1 MSEKLLREIPLLNKQ
16 IFEVAPIGMAISG
29 FDGVLVRVN
38 QSFAK
43 TIGYEQEELI
53 GKSFESITHPDD
65 LEENLKRNKM
75 VVAGE
80 IESHRM
86 EKRFIHKEGRTLH
99 AILKVSALKNVDD
112 KSVLLLAQVLDISDK
127 IDLMSSVEI
136 SARKFKEIF
145 EDAAIPMAQST
156 NEGDIFNVNK
166 AFIKLLEY
174 SEDELIGMKISK
186 LSHPKDQLSNIKK
199 SEDLI
204 ASGSANYS
212 MEKRYYTKSGKTIHT
227 ILKVS
232 LIKGVPPEPQH
243 LLGQI
248 VDISAQK
255 KYEKLLKK
263 NLRKLKK
270 VNMELDSFIYR
281 ASHDLRGPLATLKGL
296 LSLMQLTK
304 DDDIVNGMS
313 ISIQKLEHTI
323 LELVEFSEN
332 SQKSIAK
339 EKINLR
345 QIINES
351 IEMLGYHPN
360 FSKVEVST
368 IINSSLNI
376 IGDIDRIKPIF
387 HNLLL
392 NAYTYID
399 KEKSENKIE
408 IYSTVQNK
416 TLLIE
421 LKDNGVGM
429 SDEVLN
435 RAPEMFYRGSELS
448 SGSGLGL
455 YLVKQIVRKLKGIVK
470 LKSEEGI
477 GTKVSIKLP
486 L

>member
-16 IFEVAPIGMAISG
+16 IFEIAPIGMAISG
-29 FDGVLVRVN
+29 FDGVLIRVN
-38 QSFAK
+38 DSLAT
-43 TIGYEQEELI
+43 TIGYAQDELI

-65 LEENLKRNKM
+65 LEENLKRNKL
-75 VVAGE
+75 VIAGE

-86 EKRFIHKEGRTLH
+86 EKRFIHKDGRTLH
-99 AILKVSALKNVDD
+99 AILKVSTLNNSDD
-112 KSVLLLAQVLDISDK
+112 KPLLLLAQVLDISDK
-127 IDLMSSVEI
+127 IDLMSNVEI
-136 SARKFKEIF
+136 SARKFREIF

-156 NEGDIFNVNK
+156 NQGKIFNVNK
-166 AFIKLLEY
+166 AFSSLLEY
-174 SEDELIGMKISK
+174 SKDELVGMKIGT
-186 LSHPKDQLSNIKK
+186 LSHPKDQLSNMEK
-199 SEDLI
+199 SKELI
-204 ASGSANYS
+204 SSGSANYS
-212 MEKRYYTKSGKTIHT
+212 MEKRYYTKSGKKIHT

-232 LIKGVPPEPQH
+232 LIKGVSPEPQH

-296 LSLMQLTK
+296 LSLIQLTK
-304 DDDIVNGMS
+304 NDDIVDGMS
-313 ISIQKLEHTI
+313 SSIQKLEHTI

-332 SQKSIAK
+332 SQKSIVK

-345 QIINES
+345 QAINES
-351 IEMLGYHPN
+351 IELFRYHPN
-360 FSKVEVST
+360 FNKVEIST
-368 IINSSLNI
+368 IINSSLTI
-376 IGDIDRIKPIF
+376 RGDLDRIKPIF

-392 NAYTYID
+392 NAYTFID
-399 KEKSENKIE
+399 KEKLENKIE
-408 IYSTVQNK
+408 IYAAAKNK

-429 SDEVLN
+429 TDEVLV

-455 YLVKQIVRKLKGIVK
+455 YLVKQIVRKLKGSFK
-470 LKSEEGI
+470 LKSEESI
-477 GTKVSIKLP
+477 GTKVSLKLP